1 MVQPSVPPS
10 AKPSGQAVL
19 RYAISSFPDS
29 WLIPEDEVP
38 ESAWHDG
45 CVELLRMLL
54 VAWVESAARDAAVFR
69 DMAIQVRRERPR
81 VGWNPDLCLVEPAP
95 AEAAVLESM
104 RLWDHSP
111 PSFAFE
117 AVSPNHPFKDYAV
130 VPEKCAL
137 AGVTELCVFDPL
149 LAGPRAQGGPWLLQ
163 LWRRASDG
171 GFERVHAGDSPA
183 RSEVLG
189 AFLLPDRNS
198 RRLRIA
204 ERADGGEPWLTR
216 EEMAL
221 KREQEASKR
230 EQEASKR
237 EQEASKREQEASKRE
252 QEASKREQDALR
264 RVSELVAKLRDRG

>member
-1 MVQPSVPPS
+1 MVQPTVPPI
-10 AKPSGQAVL
+10 ARPSGQAVL
-19 RYAISSFPDS
+19 RYAMSGFSES
-29 WLIPEDEVP
+29 WLIPEEEVP

-45 CVELLRMLL
+45 CVELLRLLL

-69 DMAIQVRRERPR
+69 DIAIRVRREQPR

-95 AEAAVLESM
+95 AEAAVLDSM

-111 PSFAFE
+111 PRFAFE

-149 LAGPRAQGGPWLLQ
+149 LAGPPSQGGPSLLQ
-163 LWRRASDG
+163 LWRRAADG
-171 GFERVHAGDSPA
+171 GFERVHAGDTTV

-189 AFLLPDRNS
+189 AFLVPDRTL

-204 ERADGGEPWLTR
+204 GRADGGDPWLTR
-216 EEMAL
+216 EEQAVKREQEASKREEQAV

-237 EQEASKREQEASKRE
+237 EQEA
-252 QEASKREQDALR
+252 LR
-264 RVSELVAKLRDRG
+264 RVAELEAKLRDR